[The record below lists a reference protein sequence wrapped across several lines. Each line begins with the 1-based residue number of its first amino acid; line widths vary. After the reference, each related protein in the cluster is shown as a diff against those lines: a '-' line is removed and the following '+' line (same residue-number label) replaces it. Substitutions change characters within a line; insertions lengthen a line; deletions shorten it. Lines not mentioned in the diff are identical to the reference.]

1 MVWLV
6 VGAGRAV
13 RTDGGGVP
21 LLVEEE
27 EGDDD
32 KAEVYLEASL
42 LLLSQGN
49 TWAGESRRGQYK
61 QVMQGKVCSINEG
74 DSNLI
79 F

>member
-32 KAEVYLEASL
+32 KAEVYLDSSL
-42 LLLSQGN
+42 LLLLQGT
-49 TWAGESRRGQYK
+49 TWAGESRLGQYK
-61 QVMQGKVCSINEG
+61 QVMQGNVCSINEG
-74 DSNLI
+74 DPNLL